1 VPKGECPLK
10 LPNVL
15 GYDLLLALLLGVPG
29 YAGVIL
35 STTPV
40 SPPPVTIRP
49 NCTVD
54 QDTAEASIDG
64 SVTWNPPSSL
74 HPYSLDFADRS
85 PFAASS
91 VAAGSKA
98 KVTGTLVCN
107 RLTVY
112 ALTKTRACYFP
123 YTVSKDNG
131 KPCADPGVRVVPP
144 MVGVLFYLELVVLLG
159 LGTLAVW
166 RISARKRTSSLK

>member
-1 VPKGECPLK
+1 LK
-10 LPNVL
+10 LANVL
-15 GYDLLLALLLGVPG
+15 GYDLLLALTLGVPG

-54 QDTAEASIDG
+54 PDTVEASIDG
-64 SVTWNPPSSL
+64 SVTWNPPDSL
-74 HPYSLDFADRS
+74 HRYSLDFTDGS
-85 PFAASS
+85 PFAAPS
-91 VAAGSKA
+91 VAAGSGA

-107 RLTVY
+107 RLTVGF
-112 ALTKTRACYFP
+112 LSSTPACYFP
-123 YTVSKDNG
+123 YKVSKDNG

-144 MVGVLFYLELVVLLG
+144 MVDVLFYLELVVLLG
-159 LGTLAVW
+159 LGTLVVW
-166 RISARKRTSSLK
+166 RIRARKRTSSLK

>member
-1 VPKGECPLK
+1 MK
-10 LPNVL
+10 LANVL
-15 GYDLLLALLLGVPG
+15 GYDLLLALTLGVPG
-29 YAGVIL
+29 YAGVML

-74 HPYSLDFADRS
+74 HPYSLDFTDGS

-91 VAAGSKA
+91 VAAGSRA

-112 ALTKTRACYFP
+112 ALSSTRACYFP
-123 YTVSKDNG
+123 YKVSKDNG

-144 MVGVLFYLELVVLLG
+144 MVGVLFYLELVALVG
-159 LGTLAVW
+159 LVSFAVW
-166 RISARKRTSSLK
+166 RIRARNRASSLR

>member
-1 VPKGECPLK
+1 MVAAVRRGQPLRA
-10 LPNVL
+10 V
-15 GYDLLLALLLGVPG
+15 ATQFGV
-29 YAGVIL
+29 GVA
-35 STTPV
+35 
-40 SPPPVTIRP
+40 
-49 NCTVD
+49 TVAHWVERAQGQRLD
-54 QDTAEASIDG
+54 RI
-64 SVTWNPPSSL
+64 
-74 HPYSLDFADRS
+74 DFADRS

-91 VAAGSKA
+91 VAAGSQA

-112 ALTKTRACYFP
+112 ALSKTRACYFP

-159 LGTLAVW
+159 LVSFAVW
-166 RISARKRTSSLK
+166 RIRARK

>member
-1 VPKGECPLK
+1 MK

-64 SVTWNPPSSL
+64 FVTWNPPSSL
-74 HPYSLDFADRS
+74 HRYSLDFTDGS

-91 VAAGSKA
+91 IAAGPA
-98 KVTGTLVCN
+98 ARVTGTWVCN
-107 RLTVY
+107 KVTVY
-112 ALTKTRACYFP
+112 VLYSTSACYFP
-123 YTVSKDNG
+123 YKVSKDNG
-131 KPCADPGVRVVPP
+131 TPCADPGVRVVPP
-144 MVGVLFYLELVVLLG
+144 MLGVLFYLELVVLLG